1 MVPESCVDTYLPCWF
16 SGYAKDGGLY
26 FPEKIPLLSK
36 DEIEQ
41 LAGLSYSDMVKK
53 IMPLFISEEEIPQK
67 DLDVIIDNAFKK
79 FSGKYDK
86 HISIVLNG

>member
-1 MVPESCVDTYLPCWF
+1 MLCWF
-16 SGYAKDGGLY
+16 SGYAQDGGLY

-41 LAGLSYSDMVKK
+41 LAGLSYPDMVKK
-53 IMPLFISEEEIPQK
+53 IMPLFISEDEIPQK
-67 DLDVIIDNAFKK
+67 DLDVIVDNAFKK
-79 FSGKYDK
+79 FSGKYNNI

>member
-1 MVPESCVDTYLPCWF
+1 MLCCF
-16 SGYAKDGGLY
+16 SGYASDGGLY

-41 LAGLSYSDMVKK
+41 LSSLSYPGMVKK

-67 DLDVIIDNAFKK
+67 DLDEIVDNAFNK
-79 FSGKYDK
+79 FAGKAK
-86 HISIVLNG
+86 LF